1 MNTRAGSGDINNIFF
16 YYTKIRLFTP
26 VEWW

>member
-1 MNTRAGSGDINNIFF
+1 MNTRAGSGDINNILL
-16 YYTKIRLFTP
+16 YYTKNRLFTP